1 MKNLKRA
8 WLYVRRKKARSIWM
22 FMIMF
27 VMGLF
32 VLVGLS
38 VRSSARQAA
47 EEVRKSIRTGIEVK
61 LKAIS
66 GDELA
71 ETYTNE
77 KGETVIVPKVS
88 LLTKPKLEQLLSI
101 EGIDGF
107 FANKGSDKLY
117 TGLKNHPGFYAS
129 VIQQYEENRLED
141 MDETEQKELVKS
153 CEFSSRANAFYQI
166 QDGRWHP
173 FFTNGALELVEGRHI
188 KLGDIGKAVI
198 SEELAEKNG
207 LRIGDT
213 IEAQNYDFITKEK
226 YGDIYKSEVV
236 GIFRINFE
244 QKVSEYTTEQ
254 DLLSNII
261 FTDEEI
267 GYWSQVEY
275 NTHYMRDVLARNEN
289 IGNITFFVEDPLI
302 LDEVIERLL
311 EVDTIDWSYYDLT
324 DYDDDYRVAA
334 GPLLSMVR
342 LSTALIAVLVIGA
355 LVILSLILSMWI
367 RSRERE
373 IGILLS
379 VGVSK
384 MAVVIQLLLE
394 CCLIALAAFCLA
406 GLLAKPVTNRVGDA
420 LAKAVSPSENT
431 GDYEVKGQEG
441 TWDVVVN
448 KLPKEQIILEYDIA
462 PQTEA
467 LVLLAMLLVAVISVA
482 VSSMRIISQNPGE
495 ILRNG

>member
-38 VRSSARQAA
+38 VRSSAKQAA

-66 GDELA
+66 GNELA

-77 KGETVIVPKVS
+77 KGETVIVPKVP

-117 TGLKNHPGFYAS
+117 TGLENHPGFYAS

-141 MDETEQKELVKS
+141 MDETEQKELVEL

-207 LRIGDT
+207 IRIGDT

-302 LDEVIERLL
+302 LDEVREHLL

-342 LSTALIAVLVIGA
+342 LSTALIAALVIGA

-482 VSSMRIISQNPGE
+482 VSSMHIISQNPGE